1 MGTSGQQGQ
10 TLAQFGC
17 GLDIDIWPTDADRLF
32 QSKRILFLPV
42 LCDFRP
48 QTFVE
53 LLRSS
58 RKRNKREPPFVGHP
72 DDVFAPIFFRRI
84 RVPSEPWKMRLQVGK
99 RVDRSAR
106 QVGDV
111 TVELRAPIVM
121 LEQNSHQGTGASA
134 VKSARLGI
142 KQSRILSE

>member
-42 LCDFRP
+42 LCDFCP

-58 RKRNKREPPFVGHP
+58 RKRNKRESPFLGHTGN
-72 DDVFAPIFFRRI
+72 VFAPIFFRRTESF
-84 RVPSEPWKMRLQVGK
+84 PSHGK
-99 RVDRSAR
+99 CACKS
-106 QVGDV
+106 
-111 TVELRAPIVM
+111 E
-121 LEQNSHQGTGASA
+121 SASA
-134 VKSARLGI
+134 EARG
-142 KQSRILSE
+142 